1 MVQNCVAKSRGSL
14 SVKRCASDIP
24 RRIQTVRISCS
35 LGVEDG
41 AKMCGEI
48 ERECLSVKRCASNSR
63 RIQTVRISCSLGVE
77 DGAKCVAKSR
87 GSVSVSRDALATFHE
102 GFKQFAFLVP

>member
-1 MVQNCVAKSRGSL
+1 MCGEIERECL

-41 AKMCGEI
+41 AKCVAEI
-48 ERECLSVKRCASNSR
+48 ERECLSVKRCASDIPR